1 MKHLPNPNF
10 YCITND
16 GRTTEVSVK
25 TYEAA
30 QLRKIKGSKS
40 RTESGRLQIW
50 NFKILKQETSA
61 RLLDRPPLSFRS
73 TPTFSS
79 RGLSSSIDKRLSAV
93 TSTMPASFMTSALDT
108 LTIHTSTVDAEGN
121 LGHMLEMPEAPYLVF
136 FQRDQ
141 TDGLEDSTPGAYLA
155 VRCK

>member
-1 MKHLPNPNF
+1 M
-10 YCITND
+10 TND

-50 NFKILKQETSA
+50 NFKVLKPETSA
-61 RLLDRPPLSFRS
+61 RLLDMPPLSFRS
-73 TPTFSS
+73 IPTFSS
-79 RGLSSSIDKRLSAV
+79 GDLSSNIGKHLPAV
-93 TSTMPASFMTSALDT
+93 ASTTSASFTTSVLDT
-108 LTIHTSTVDAEGN
+108 LTIHTSIVDADGN

-141 TDGLEDSTPGAYLA
+141 TDGLEDSTPRAYLA
-155 VRCK
+155 VERK